1 MVIETWGQ
9 CCFVVLFWLNISVC
23 LSTNFHTLQIIALL
37 PSTILNIL
45 QHKFKSTC
53 RLKTFCTQD
62 TGEDEDE
69 QKKIK
74 EKEHTT

>member
-1 MVIETWGQ
+1 MAIETWGQ
-9 CCFVVLFWLNISVC
+9 CCFVVLFWLNISVY

-45 QHKFKSTC
+45 QHKVKSTG

-69 QKKIK
+69 QNKIK
-74 EKEHTT
+74 KEHTT